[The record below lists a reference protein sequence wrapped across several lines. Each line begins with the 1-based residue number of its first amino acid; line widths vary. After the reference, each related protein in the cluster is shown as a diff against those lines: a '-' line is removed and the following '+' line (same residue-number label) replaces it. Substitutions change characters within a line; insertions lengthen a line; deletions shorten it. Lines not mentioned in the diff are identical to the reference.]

1 MRIDLQRLERIEL
14 RIREILE
21 EWGLNVVPVDFDIVP
36 AQRMFEIMA
45 YGLPVNFRHWSRG
58 RDYERLRTIY
68 EHSGA
73 GLPYEMVLNTSPPK
87 AFLMETN
94 PFAVQV
100 LVMAHV
106 YGHVDFFTQNSNF
119 AHTSQEMP
127 VQAYEAAKRFDAH
140 EQNHGLSRL
149 EPLCDAGFALQF
161 NVDPEQHKAR
171 ESREEQIQRLY
182 GAQSQET
189 SPDSDFSRLY
199 PRQKKRR
206 PDYKELVHTTP
217 LEPDRDIL
225 GYIIANSP
233 KPLEDWEQDV
243 LSVIR
248 AQGLYLYPQIRTKIC
263 NEGWAA
269 YWHEQV
275 MHRLFQERLLSPEEH
290 GYFAQYHSA
299 VLAPNPFQLNPYL
312 VGKKIFQDIKKR
324 WDTGRF
330 GKLWQECEDHY
341 QLEHWDTGL
350 RQGEKKIFQVRS
362 LYSDRMLI
370 EHFLTDE
377 LIHELEL
384 YIYQERQRRN
394 LDKELVIVES
404 RPEVLRAQLKE
415 LYADGGQ
422 PRILV
427 QNGNYQHQGELYL
440 KHMFQEAP
448 LDYEY
453 LQKTLEHVFFLWGR
467 SVHLETV
474 DVVQDRRGSVYQRKV
489 VHHFNGVSHTKTDL
503 STGAI
508 CESCSTC
515 SR

>member
-1 MRIDLQRLERIEL
+1 MRIDLSRLERIDS
-14 RIREILE
+14 RIREILQ
-21 EWGLNVVPVDFDIVP
+21 EWGLNVIPVDFEIVP

-100 LVMAHV
+100 LVMTHV
-106 YGHVDFFTQNSNF
+106 YAHVDFFTMNANF
-119 AHTSQEMP
+119 ADVSREMP
-127 VQAYEAAKRFDAH
+127 VQAYEAAKRFDAY
-140 EQNHGLSRL
+140 EQNYGLSRL
-149 EPLCDAGFALQF
+149 EPLCDAGLALQF
-161 NVDPEQHKAR
+161 NVDPERKIG
-171 ESREEQIQRLY
+171 ESKEEQIERLY
-182 GAQSQET
+182 GPENREAFG
-189 SPDSDFSRLY
+189 DNDFYRLY

-217 LEPDRDIL
+217 LEPERDVL
-225 GYIIANSP
+225 GYITAQSP
-233 KPLEDWEQDV
+233 KPLQDWEQDV

-248 AQGLYLYPQIRTKIC
+248 TQGLYLYPQIRTKIC

-269 YWHEQV
+269 YWHEQI
-275 MHRLFQERLLSPEEH
+275 MHKLFEEKILSSEEH

-312 VGKKIFQDIKKR
+312 VGKKIFQDIKTR

-330 GKLWQECEDHY
+330 GKAWRECEDAY
-341 QLEHWDTGL
+341 QLENWDTGL
-350 RQGEKKIFQVRS
+350 GQGEKKIFQVRS
-362 LYSDRMLI
+362 LYSDRMFI

-377 LIHELEL
+377 LIHDLEL
-384 YIYQERQRRN
+384 YIYHERLRRN
-394 LDKELVIVES
+394 GDRELVVAES
-404 RPEVLRAQLKE
+404 RPEVIRAQLKE

-427 QNGNYQHQGELYL
+427 QNGNYRNQGELYL
-440 KHMFQEAP
+440 KHVFQETP

-474 DVVQDRRGSVYQRKV
+474 DVSQDRRGQVTKHKV
-489 VHHFNGVSHTKTDL
+489 MHNYDGYSHTQTDL
-503 STGAI
+503 SCGA
-508 CESCSTC
+508 TC
-515 SR
+515 DSSLFRRQ